1 MDALDFCRIVS
12 GRPGPDGG
20 QPWGCSSPKCRFERA
35 EAAHAAGK
43 IWS

>member
-1 MDALDFCRIVS
+1 MPSTSAASSLAAPAPTAAN
-12 GRPGPDGG
+12 PG
-20 QPWGCSSPKCRFERA
+20 GCSSPKCRFERA